1 VEGPTTR
8 FSDLDVGAQLAPFTA
23 AQGQSLH
30 SAPPDGAG
38 RGSDDPVDT
47 GSNLFQAQLDP
58 KTRSA
63 MPPHAVV
70 ALDALERNS
79 NAHGDCM
86 RGQRGLANSVPSPTL
101 LGSRGQRSSTGHAS
115 VGTINAGLKWLEEH
129 AVITSWIPRAAKYGV
144 KMYRFANHLVRKNLA
159 RLKRIRLNQQ
169 AWLRRTPM
177 ALARRN
183 LNGKKQS
190 FRSEV
195 GDLSSVVSRWAA
207 EAPEGFYYVPGLHI
221 YAPVDVQNENP
232 PDQSPLRHLARRP
245 RGALLWL
252 RNLASRARTGLLA
265 LFRVSRAES
274 EQVPDEW

>member
-8 FSDLDVGAQLAPFTA
+8 FSDLDVGAQLAPSTA

-101 LGSRGQRSSTGHAS
+101 SGSRGQRTSTGHAS

-129 AVITSWIPRAAKYGV
+129 GVITSWIPRAAKYGV

-159 RLKRIRLNQQ
+159 RLKRLMLAQQ
-169 AWLRRTPM
+169 ARLRRSPL
-177 ALARRN
+177 ALLARN
-183 LNGKKQS
+183 LNRKKQS
-190 FRSEV
+190 SRSTPE
-195 GDLSSVVSRWAA
+195 DLSS
-207 EAPEGFYYVPGLHI
+207 EAPEGFYYVPGLHV
-221 YAPVDVQNENP
+221 YAPIDAQHENP
-232 PDQSPLRHLARRP
+232 PERSPSPPARRAS
-245 RGALLWL
+245 GAILWL
-252 RNLASRARTGLLA
+252 RASWSKLVNA
-265 LFRVSRAES
+265 LRRPSRAES
-274 EQVPDEW
+274 EQVLEW